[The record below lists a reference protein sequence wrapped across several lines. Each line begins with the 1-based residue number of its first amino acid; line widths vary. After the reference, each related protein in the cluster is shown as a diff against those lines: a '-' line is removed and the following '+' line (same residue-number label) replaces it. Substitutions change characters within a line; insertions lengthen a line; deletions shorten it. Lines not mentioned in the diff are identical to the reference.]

1 MASVKRPQPRIRLH
15 SSHSQQHLVLSSKSP
30 IVNSRPRITR
40 SSSSATLRIV
50 SPGVLL
56 LQDPLQDPMAKAL
69 STPMV
74 SQSSQTF
81 KLERDRQP
89 STVPC
94 YTGKLVQNYKYTL
107 QSNY

>member
-15 SSHSQQHLVLSSKSP
+15 SSHSQQHLVLLSKSP
-30 IVNSRPRITR
+30 IINSRPRITR
-40 SSSSATLRIV
+40 SASSVTLRIV
-50 SPGVLL
+50 SPGL
-56 LQDPLQDPMAKAL
+56 LQDPFQDPMAKAL

-94 YTGKLVQNYKYTL
+94 YTGILTQKYKYTL
-107 QSNY
+107 